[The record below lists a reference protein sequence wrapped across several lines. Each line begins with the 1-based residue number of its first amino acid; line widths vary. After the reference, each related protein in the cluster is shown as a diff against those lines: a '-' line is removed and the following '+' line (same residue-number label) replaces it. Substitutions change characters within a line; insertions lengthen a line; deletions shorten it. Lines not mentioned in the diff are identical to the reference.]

1 MNKCVEAI
9 QLISFGSLCVR
20 VVYLKQKSNG
30 VSYSERIFV
39 CSKNVECRHFN
50 QFISVDASFF
60 NRTMC
65 VCVCLCASRFVRHK
79 IQFGIWICAETFCH
93 NRLNRGKNRVRVYV
107 YMINVV

>member
-1 MNKCVEAI
+1 MYKCVEAI

-65 VCVCLCASRFVRHK
+65 VCVCACVHRDLFDIKFNSVFGFVRK
-79 IQFGIWICAETFCH
+79 LFVITD
-93 NRLNRGKNRVRVYV
+93 
-107 YMINVV
+107 